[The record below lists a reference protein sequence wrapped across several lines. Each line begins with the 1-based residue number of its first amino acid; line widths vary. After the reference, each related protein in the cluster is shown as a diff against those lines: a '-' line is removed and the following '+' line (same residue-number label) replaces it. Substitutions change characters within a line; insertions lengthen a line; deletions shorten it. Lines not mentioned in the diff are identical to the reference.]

1 MYSVL
6 GLKEYCWG
14 LTSGE
19 RNEGAKVVQG
29 STECIQRHLD
39 TCTCQKMEPIIQSKV
54 NQKEKNKYGLLIH
67 INGI

>member
-1 MYSVL
+1 ML

-14 LTSGE
+14 LTSEE

-29 STECIQRHLD
+29 STERIQRHLD
-39 TCTCQKMEPIIQSKV
+39 TCACQKMEPIIQNKV
-54 NQKEKNKYGLLIH
+54 NQEEKNKYGVLMH